1 MAAAPVSNP
10 QTAPEYLNRTSFLV
24 LGGWDDYDYSG
35 EISWLDAPGLDW
47 NQTVSSFK
55 FKGNEVLE
63 KPLQVMFEVGY
74 PYIGLSNTTYQK
86 IAKVLEEEVNG
97 MECTMG

>member
-1 MAAAPVSNP
+1 MG
-10 QTAPEYLNRTSFLV
+10 
-24 LGGWDDYDYSG
+24 LG
-35 EISWLDAPGLDW
+35 
-47 NQTVSSFK
+47 NTF
-55 FKGNEVLE
+55 E

>member
-1 MAAAPVSNP
+1 MAGSPVSNP
-10 QTAPEYLNRTSFLV
+10 QTATEYLNRTSFLV
-24 LGGWDDYDYSG
+24 LGGWDEYDYYG

-63 KPLQVMFEVGY
+63 KPTQVMFEVGY

-86 IAKVLEEEVNG
+86 IAKVLEE
-97 MECTMG
+97 

>member
-1 MAAAPVSNP
+1 M
-10 QTAPEYLNRTSFLV
+10 
-24 LGGWDDYDYSG
+24 
-35 EISWLDAPGLDW
+35 
-47 NQTVSSFK
+47 SSFK
-55 FKGNEVLE
+55 FKGIEVLE
-63 KPLQVMFEVGY
+63 KPLEVMFEVGY